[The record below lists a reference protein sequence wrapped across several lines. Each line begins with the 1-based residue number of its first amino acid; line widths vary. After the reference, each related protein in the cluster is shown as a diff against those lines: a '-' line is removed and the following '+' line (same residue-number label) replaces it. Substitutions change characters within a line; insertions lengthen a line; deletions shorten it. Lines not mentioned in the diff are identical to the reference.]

1 MKQIQ
6 CYVLNIK
13 IAAKQVCCYLFAEP
27 MWPGHNGTTIFQI
40 VLNTPQKSLVN
51 QATQKYLPNFPT
63 PPPPKKTLKSK
74 ISNPSIEIWSTPP
87 WAT

>member
-63 PPPPKKTLKSK
+63 PPPPPPQKKA
-74 ISNPSIEIWSTPP
+74 EIQNFKPIN
-87 WAT
+87 